1 MLIPRFIL
9 LSTLLSI
16 GAIGPVRS
24 QTITKSDKPPAV
36 RPAPA
41 RTGRATPARAA
52 TKQLPVP
59 AANSI
64 KPEER
69 AQQMTTSMTQALGLA
84 AAQTQRVHE
93 INLFSVKRVEEARR
107 TYARQLPRMR
117 AEIELIGNSRLSLLK
132 DALTE
137 QQFRAYAAMRE
148 KKMGIPDVLK
158 QQAKMSEA
166 ADGQ

>member
-1 MLIPRFIL
+1 
-9 LSTLLSI
+9 
-16 GAIGPVRS
+16 
-24 QTITKSDKPPAV
+24 
-36 RPAPA
+36 
-41 RTGRATPARAA
+41 
-52 TKQLPVP
+52 
-59 AANSI
+59 
-64 KPEER
+64 
-69 AQQMTTSMTQALGLA
+69 MTTSMTQALGLA